1 MKKSTLDLLFAAF
14 VAASLSSCAT
24 IISGTNAEVTI
35 DSDIK
40 DPVNI
45 TTSLQTYQNVVL
57 PTKVQVK
64 RKHLTGQHINITSEK
79 YKFKDIVLES
89 SINPVT
95 FANILLGGLPGWG
108 VDLITNGVSKPSQS
122 TYFIEPIK

>member
-1 MKKSTLDLLFAAF
+1 MKKSTLNLLFAAF

-64 RKHLTGQHINITSEK
+64 RKHLSGQHINITSEK
-79 YKFKDIVLES
+79 YKFKDIVLENK
-89 SINPVT
+89 INPVT
-95 FANILLGGLPGWG
+95 FANILLSGFGFV
-108 VDLITNGVSKPSQS
+108 VDLITNSVSKPSQS

>member
-1 MKKSTLDLLFAAF
+1 MKKSTLNLLFAAF

-79 YKFKDIVLES
+79 YKFKDIVLENK
-89 SINPVT
+89 INPVT
-95 FANILLGGLPGWG
+95 FANILLGGFGFV
-108 VDLITNGVSKPSQS
+108 VDLITNSVSKPLQS

>member
-1 MKKSTLDLLFAAF
+1 MKKSTLNLLFAAF
-14 VAASLSSCAT
+14 IAASLSSCAT

-64 RKHLTGQHINITSEK
+64 RKHLSGQHINITSEK
-79 YKFKDIVLES
+79 YKFKDIVLENK
-89 SINPVT
+89 INPVT
-95 FANILLGGLPGWG
+95 FANILLSGFGFV
-108 VDLITNGVSKPSQS
+108 VDLITNSVSKPLQS